1 MYIIYTWRTIRIR
14 NFYPTPCSY
23 HLSAKR
29 PEIKKSWAFVAL
41 PFVSTTFW
49 KSSRFRQGL
58 ILKCSHFGFF
68 FPWCL
73 MIFIWWCAPILWA
86 HIQCIPMYPNV
97 LFVRSEQV
105 LCVLLA
111 VLLLEAC
118 TTRASVHRFAWQDV
132 ALWYKCLQKVRSMK
146 LFNLPPA
153 TTGLS

>member
-73 MIFIWWCAPILWA
+73 MIFIWWCAPILWV
-86 HIQCIPMYPNV
+86 HIQCIPMYC
-97 LFVRSEQV
+97 LCAQSRYFVCFSQFSFWRPAPPVHPCIDLHGKMWHCDTSACKKLDPWNSSTFHQPR
-105 LCVLLA
+105 LA
-111 VLLLEAC
+111 
-118 TTRASVHRFAWQDV
+118 
-132 ALWYKCLQKVRSMK
+132 
-146 LFNLPPA
+146 
-153 TTGLS
+153 